1 MINPLVSM
9 GLLPTQDIGQT
20 MRQNMVARGTERFN
34 QLDPQVKELS
44 NTMAQRS
51 EKFPELMAQYA
62 EKRKA
67 VENFD
72 PIALYGR
79 FSDYETTRASLLK
92 ETSSDPN
99 QKEITKLKV
108 EQFDAKHAEH
118 LANKKDLETL
128 GNTVAVL
135 NQSLRDDTV
144 RLNALS
150 KSRDE
155 ALRMISA

>member
-9 GLLPTQDIGQT
+9 GLLPAQDIGQT

-51 EKFPELMAQYA
+51 GQIRELMAQYP
-62 EKRKA
+62 EKLKA

-79 FSDYETTRASLLK
+79 FSDYETTRASILR
-92 ETSSDPN
+92 ETSSNPD
-99 QKEITKLKV
+99 QMKITKLEV
-108 EQFDAKHAEH
+108 ELFDGKHAAH

-150 KSRDE
+150 KSRDD
-155 ALRMISA
+155 ALRMMSA